1 MLIEERPFSC
11 CLTGGCGGADLLCWL
26 ICPTSREG
34 ETLSLVLKLS
44 VGESLF
50 VAIMPIVF
58 VISNLLQYEGGQER
72 LVSCCC
78 CVLWK
83 VKNRQVFREFMSGCL
98 VCAVDHMNVGVMG
111 VCARKPLRE
120 CVQCP
125 LTRYWRNKEQ

>member
-50 VAIMPIVF
+50 VAIMR
-58 VISNLLQYEGGQER
+58 QER

-98 VCAVDHMNVGVMG
+98 VCAVRRTEGGSDGSLPVLEN
-111 VCARKPLRE
+111 R
-120 CVQCP
+120 
-125 LTRYWRNKEQ
+125 